1 MAISPALIG
10 RILQISHLRTLS
22 CYIGRAAGIFTGELE
37 RNKILDQVASLKI
50 TLYGSLAATG
60 KGHYTVEGLLMGMQ
74 GYDCETCD
82 TSMIQPNYK
91 SIVDTKAS
99 KP

>member
-1 MAISPALIG
+1 MPCHA
-10 RILQISHLRTLS
+10 
-22 CYIGRAAGIFTGELE
+22 GRAAGIFTGELE
-37 RNKILDQVASLKI
+37 RNDVLDEVASLKI

-60 KGHYTVEGLLMGMQ
+60 KGHHTVEGLLMGMQ

-82 TSMIQPNYK
+82 TSIIQPNYQ

-99 KP
+99 ES